1 MEKPE
6 EISFVLVTGTGG
18 MIFLALLVIIFI
30 VVYQRKMFAKQNQL
44 KTLELESQ
52 KQLVEATIQV
62 KEREQKRV
70 AQELHDDI
78 GASLTAVRFML
89 QRVDDSTEVKPELIS
104 ALSEITKKVRR
115 ISNDL
120 LPSVLEEF
128 GLQEAINDLV
138 DGFNRSAPVKINF
151 SCEYYTISF
160 LKKDIELSLFR
171 IVQELMNNI
180 LKYAEATEVSI
191 KLSNTPKQIEIVIVD
206 NGNGVIPDKE
216 VFTKSLGLK
225 NIESR
230 LQYINGSMQRE
241 KNEPKGTIVTIIK
254 PTYE

>member
-6 EISFVLVTGTGG
+6 EISFILITGTGG
-18 MIFLALLVIIFI
+18 MIFLAMLVIIFI
-30 VVYQRKMFAKQNQL
+30 VVYQRKMFAKQSQL
-44 KTLELESQ
+44 KILELESQ
-52 KQLVEATIQV
+52 KKLVESTIQA

-78 GASLTAVRFML
+78 GASLTAVRFLL
-89 QRVDDSTEVKPELIS
+89 QQVDDSVEIKPQLIS
-104 ALSEITKKVRR
+104 SISEITKKVRR

-128 GLQEAINDLV
+128 GLQEAIKDLV
-138 DGFNRSAPVKINF
+138 ENF
-151 SCEYYTISF
+151 SQSSGVRFHYSSDLYTISF

-191 KLSNTPKQIEIVIVD
+191 KLSNTLRQIEIVIED
-206 NGNGVIPDKE
+206 NGNGIIPDKD
-216 VFTKSLGLK
+216 VPTKSLGLK

-230 LQYINGSMQRE
+230 LQYINGSIKRE
-241 KNEPKGTIVTIIK
+241 QSYPKGTIVTITN
-254 PTYE
+254 PV